1 MRLLQSV
8 AFLAGLVAVGIPAI
22 ADTPVD
28 VDLGHTSATF
38 SLKHLTISTVTG
50 VIPVTSVKVSEGA
63 DHVPTAVEA
72 VLDLTK
78 INTQNDKRDTDL
90 KSEHWFDVAKY
101 PNLTFKST
109 KITPTGGGNFTMNG
123 DMTAHGITKPVT
135 LTCTLNG
142 TIKDGRG
149 RTHAGY
155 DATTTVDRTQ
165 WVLGPGYAPLI
176 AGNTITIKLEVET
189 ISGG

>member
-8 AFLAGLVAVGIPAI
+8 AFLAGMVAIGLPAL

-28 VDLGHTSATF
+28 VDLNHTSATF
-38 SLKHLTISTVTG
+38 SVKHLTISTVTG

-63 DHVPTAVEA
+63 DHLPTAVEA

-78 INTQNDKRDTDL
+78 INTQSDKRDADL
-90 KSEHWFDVAKY
+90 RSEHWFDVAKY

-109 KITPTGGGNFTMNG
+109 KITATGGGNFTMTG

-165 WVLGPGYAPLI
+165 WAIGAGYAPLI

-189 ISGG
+189 ISG